1 MLKIDKMQ
9 IITYY
14 EFGINQTIT
23 KFANKDL
30 GNY

>member
-9 IITYY
+9 IITYHK
-14 EFGINQTIT
+14 FGINQTIT
-23 KFANKDL
+23 KFANNDL